1 MAKPKKRSSKAK
13 VKSLPTS
20 RSRSKGVK
28 AGNMG
33 PGVKASPMD
42 PLINT
47 AGVKAL
53 IYFAAQPPGAGQI
66 R

>member
-20 RSRSKGVK
+20 RSKSKRVK
-28 AGNMG
+28 GGTESVTM
-33 PGVKASPMD
+33 SPTLMN
-42 PLINT
+42 PMT
-47 AGVKAL
+47 PKAL
-53 IYFAAQPPGAGQI
+53 IYFAAQPPGGTQI

>member
-13 VKSLPTS
+13 VKGLSTS
-20 RSRSKGVK
+20 RSKSKGVK
-28 AGNMG
+28 GGIIG
-33 PGVKASPMD
+33 PAATASPMD

-47 AGVKAL
+47 VGTKAL
-53 IYFAAQPPGAGQI
+53 IYFGAQPPGAGQI

>member
-20 RSRSKGVK
+20 RSKSKRVK
-28 AGNMG
+28 GG
-33 PGVKASPMD
+33 IIVQSPELMN
-42 PLINT
+42 PMT
-47 AGVKAL
+47 PKAL
-53 IYFAAQPPGAGQI
+53 IYFAAQPPGGTQI